1 MAAQQYNPKSSAVKR
16 ILQEVKEMTKNP
28 NTDYWAAPVP
38 DNLFEWHFTIRGPLD
53 TEFAG
58 GLYHGRIVLPSDY
71 PYQPPSIMLL
81 TPNGRFEV
89 RTKICLSISSHHPEF
104 WQPAWSVRT
113 ILEALITFMP
123 TEAKGAI
130 GSLEFTKEERKRL
143 ALESTNFE
151 CPLCGSA
158 SNTLHPSTSHQSV
171 THETVHSERV
181 PDPPS
186 APLLV
191 DQVGAAA
198 PQSEDTSSGTPT
210 TVHPESISTQDEVAE
225 RDIRRRHVVR
235 GEVQADLTAASAAS
249 GPSSHRH
256 SGQELRSWQ
265 LTLAAV
271 LLLLLLCLVVTRRM
285 YRCGGWNCSR

>member
-1 MAAQQYNPKSSAVKR
+1 MAEQYNPKNSAVKR

-28 NTDYWAAPVP
+28 NTDYWAAPVA

-89 RTKICLSISSHHPEF
+89 KTKICLSISSHHPEF

-130 GSLEFTKEERKRL
+130 GSLEFTKEERRRL
-143 ALESTNFE
+143 ALESTSFE

-158 SNTLHPSTSHQSV
+158 SNSLHPASLPPPVS
-171 THETVHSERV
+171 HETVITGPLGDV
-181 PDPPS
+181 PS
-186 APLLV
+186 APTVTGPV
-191 DQVGAAA
+191 DGSAARND
-198 PQSEDTSSGTPT
+198 DTVSVTPAV
-210 TVHPESISTQDEVAE
+210 VHPEPTSAHD
-225 RDIRRRHVVR
+225 DIRRRHVVH
-235 GEVQADLTAASAAS
+235 GQFQSDLRAASTVSQQGNA
-249 GPSSHRH
+249 RR
-256 SGQELRSWQ
+256 ERRSWH
-265 LTLAAV
+265 LPVTAFLLVLVLCILLA
-271 LLLLLLCLVVTRRM
+271 RRV
-285 YRCGGWNCSR
+285 YRCGGWNCPR